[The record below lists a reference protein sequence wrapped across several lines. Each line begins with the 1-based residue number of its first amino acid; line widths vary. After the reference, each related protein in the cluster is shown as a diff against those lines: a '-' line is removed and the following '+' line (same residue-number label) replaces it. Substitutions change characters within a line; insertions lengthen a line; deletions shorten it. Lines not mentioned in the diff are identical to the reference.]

1 MGSEEKLILG
11 LDTGTNSVGFCLIDQ
26 DNKIVKK
33 SDKYL
38 WGIRLFESNSSTC
51 KDRRTFRNARRR
63 NNRLKKRIY
72 FLQQLFQDEIIKDT
86 KDDLF
91 FYRLKFSQF
100 QKSDKNGILF
110 NDIGYTDKD
119 YYKKY
124 PTIYHLRKHLMEEDE
139 KDPRLLYLACA
150 HIIKNR
156 GNFTESKQDTQ
167 QDLSKDIDT
176 KELIAQSFNNVL
188 KEIGV
193 SENYKFNKDDV
204 DKLIEEI
211 EKYAD
216 DKKAK
221 DGLIKFLKLDSMNKN
236 MNLKKDFIEKS
247 CLPLLNGSEKEIT
260 GLITKNI
267 KEKYNLNIN
276 DDCKTK
282 MSFKDSDKYNDAKS
296 ELQVMLDDD
305 DLNLINIID
314 SFFNLYCL
322 IECYKILGESKNI
335 SELMVNRYTT
345 FRRQLY
351 GKVVDIEEKEKNG
364 EIDKKKKEKEIREF
378 QQELAEMSDD
388 EVKKMH
394 LEEIGLKNYVLRIL
408 DKKKFEKDG
417 KLDKDSNYYRI
428 FKTPKIKDKKSENN
442 FSKYVGNLYIGK
454 IREKKCTYTEF
465 YDFLTKNIFE
475 INYDDKK
482 KKEFLKNYCE
492 TTDDN
497 VRKEIIQ
504 SILENK
510 FLRIIHNGGNT
521 NFPKQF
527 NENELYR
534 ILKRQQNNFDFL
546 QDEKTIDKIMKIF
559 NFVIPFDVGPIHSNI
574 STYENKFENGK
585 NLNKFSWAAIKDGTT
600 GEITP
605 YNFDSIIDT
614 NKSREEFMHR
624 LIGKCSY
631 LLGEEALPKKSPLIE
646 YLDVLNEI
654 NKMKVNGKLLNCN
667 DKKELIKEFYL
678 NPKQEVNTKELK
690 NYLKTRPDILKIKS
704 DEEVKLSY
712 SNSAKEFKI
721 EHQLSSYR
729 RLKDILGLCDDYDK
743 RYIEN
748 GYIDLLEKIVENI
761 TIYGE
766 NKDGLENSLK
776 KLLPNENADVIKK
789 LKGLNF
795 KKFSRL
801 SKKLLINIV
810 CDEESIIK
818 HIINTNDNLQQ
829 TVTKSEFKEQ
839 INRENGEEFIINND
853 KDLMAFLED
862 KYVPNN
868 ARTPVI
874 QAYKIVE
881 ELEKIVGENKIK
893 EIYIETT
900 RELTSNSKKG
910 KVPPS
915 RKEEIDKLYNDLKES
930 KKSQNENYKDDINR
944 VNKEKADK
952 TNIDFQYSKLYLYCR
967 QIGRDMYTG
976 ERININKLKKYTIDH
991 IYPQS
996 KLYDDSW
1003 DNLVL
1008 TRADINEEVKGDR
1021 YPIPYEQ
1028 INNNSIKNKGF
1039 ANNEERIAFFKFLK
1053 NNKFI
1058 TEEKYNRLTRTGE
1071 LSDEELFNFVN
1082 RQINYTSVVAKA
1094 LKELFE
1100 LKFKGKDVKIRFSK
1114 ANIVS
1119 KFRSKNK
1126 IIKSREA
1133 NNYHHAHDAFLNAIV
1148 GRTINDY
1155 FEKFYNYNNCKYEFG
1170 EKDTSNPIR
1179 LLEDTYKKYDDD
1191 KRKKYHYE
1199 YKKDITDRN
1208 GNVVYKR
1215 KETLSYIKN
1224 QIFSNFNI
1232 LTSTRTYIKH
1242 DLFDQTTKLSKNEI
1256 KKGNYY
1262 LPLKS
1267 SKNFP
1272 LNTED
1277 IENLKEKLY
1286 LKDVDLKNTEKYGG
1300 YSNLRYGYYSLIEVK
1315 KMKKGK
1321 VTYEYKLIPV
1331 PNLLENLPE
1340 EKERYIKQNYNLDRN
1355 QYEYIKDDKEEPI
1368 KLKVNTIVQVDKSSI
1383 IITGKH
1389 GSTTFKYNSA
1399 MEPNFDCK
1407 SIKIINKIKKLKDDF
1422 SKFET
1427 SISDGLK
1434 EKLKGK
1440 DENEKGRIKIDAYI
1454 DTNKTTI
1461 NGDKITLSKK
1471 SFLEKEELDSLF
1483 DTIVEKIKQP
1493 EYKLN
1498 FDDKKIEEI
1507 KGFKEKCNNGSIVLY
1522 AFFILD
1528 MLNFCKM
1535 RTVNTKI
1542 IGGSKGTPKDFN
1554 STIKPNTKIIYKS
1567 ITGFYSKVI
1576 WELDKDGIPHNY
1588 YKEQV

>member
-221 DGLIKFLKLDSMNKN
+221 DGLIKFLKLDSMNEN
-236 MNLKKDFIEKS
+236 MDLKKDFIEKS
-247 CLPLLNGSEKEIT
+247 CLPLLNGSEKKIT
-260 GLITKNI
+260 GLITKSI
-267 KEKYNLNIN
+267 KEKYNLNMN

-282 MSFKDSDKYNDAKS
+282 MSFKDSDKYNDAKN

-322 IECYKILGESKNI
+322 IDCYKILDNSKNI
-335 SELMVNRYTT
+335 SEFMINRYTT

-388 EVKKMH
+388 EVKQLH

-417 KLDKDSNYYRI
+417 KLDENSKYYRL
-428 FKTPKIKDKKSENN
+428 FKLPKIKDKESENN
-442 FSKYVGNLYIGK
+442 FSKYVGNLCIDK
-454 IREKKCTYTEF
+454 IRKKKCTYTEF
-465 YDFLTKNIFE
+465 YDFLIKNIFE
-475 INYDDKK
+475 INYEDKK
-482 KKEFLKNYCE
+482 KKELLKNYCE

-497 VRKEIIQ
+497 VRKEIVQ

-521 NFPKQF
+521 IFPKQF

-574 STYENKFENGK
+574 STYENGSENGK
-585 NLNKFSWAAIKDGTT
+585 NLNKFSWVAINDGAT

-605 YNFDSIIDT
+605 YNFNSIINT

-654 NKMKVNGKLLNCN
+654 NKMKVNGKLLNDD
-667 DKKELIKEFYL
+667 DKKKLIKEFYL
-678 NPKQEVNTKELK
+678 NPNQEVNTKELK
-690 NYLKTRPDILKIKS
+690 EYFRKDKTKS
-704 DEEVKLSY
+704 KEEVKLSY

-729 RLKDILGLCDDYDK
+729 RLKDILGLGDDWDT

-748 GYIDLLEKIVENI
+748 GYIDRLEKIVENI

-839 INRENGEEFIINND
+839 INRENGEELIINDD

-915 RKEEIDKLYNDLKES
+915 RKEAIDKLYADLIEKLNEP
-930 KKSQNENYKDDINR
+930 KKSPIENYKDDINR
-944 VNKEKADK
+944 VNKEKANK
-952 TNIDFQYSKLYLYCR
+952 TNIDFQYSKLYLYCM
-967 QIGRDMYTG
+967 QLGRDMYTG
-976 ERININKLKKYTIDH
+976 ETININKLKKYTIDH

-1028 INNNSIKNKGF
+1028 INNNIKNKGF
-1039 ANNEERIAFFKFLK
+1039 ANDKERIKFFEFLK
-1053 NNKFI
+1053 SKKII
-1058 TEEKYNRLTRTGE
+1058 TEEKYNRLTRTSE

-1082 RQINYTSVVAKA
+1082 RQINYTSTSAKA

-1114 ANIVS
+1114 SNIVS
-1119 KFRSKNK
+1119 KFRDKNK

-1155 FEKFYNYNNCKYEFG
+1155 FEKFYNYNNGKYEFG
-1170 EKDTSNPIR
+1170 EKDTSNHIK

-1242 DLFDQTTKLSKNEI
+1242 GLFSQTTKLSKKEI

-1277 IENLKEKLY
+1277 IENLKGKLY

-1300 YSNLRYGYYSLIEVK
+1300 YSNLSYGYYSLIEVK

-1331 PNLLENLPE
+1331 PSLLENLPE
-1340 EKERYIKQNYNLDRN
+1340 EKEKYIKQNYKLDRN
-1355 QYEYIKDDKEEPI
+1355 QYEYIKDDKDEPI
-1368 KLKVNTIVQVDKSSI
+1368 KLKVNTVVQVDKSSI

-1389 GSTTFKYNSA
+1389 HSKDFGFRSA
-1399 MEPNFDCK
+1399 IEPNFDFK
-1407 SIKIINKIKKLKDDF
+1407 SIKIINKIKKLKNDF
-1422 SKFET
+1422 CKFK
-1427 SISDGLK
+1427 ISDDLK
-1434 EKLKGK
+1434 KKLK
-1440 DENEKGRIKIDAYI
+1440 NEDSEKMKIDAYI
-1454 DTNKTTI
+1454 ESNKETI
-1461 NGDKITLSKK
+1461 NSDKIKLKINL
-1471 SFLEKEELDSLF
+1471 FLERKELNSLF
-1483 DTIVEKIKQP
+1483 DTIVKKIGQP
-1493 EYKLN
+1493 EYKFN

-1507 KGFKEKCNNGSIVLY
+1507 NGFKEKCNNESIVLY
-1522 AFFILD
+1522 AFFVLD

-1535 RTVNTKI
+1535 QKVNAKI
-1542 IGGSKGTPKDFN
+1542 IGKGKTYGDKDFN

-1576 WELDKDGIPHNY
+1576 WELDKDGFPHNY
-1588 YKEQV
+1588 YKKQV